1 MRYEPLNLPFST
13 ADAEA
18 PQITLANGQARLSY
32 RDWQEKPVILLLHD
46 VVAISWDDGDA
57 ALSADH
63 RDDRAYIVHDSPWLA
78 RHREART
85 IMPTEERQHF
95 LLAFNAVGVLQV
107 LASSLELVTAPA
119 TGEADERHPRSS
131 A

>member
-1 MRYEPLNLPFST
+1 MHYAPLNLPFST

-18 PQITLANGQARLSY
+18 PQITLANDRARISY
-32 RDWQEKPVILLLHD
+32 RDWQEKLVELLFHD
-46 VVAISWDDGDA
+46 VVAISWDVGDA

-78 RHREART
+78 RHREAGT
-85 IMPTEERQHF
+85 IMPNEVRQHF

-107 LASSLELVTAPA
+107 LASSLEIVAAPA
-119 TGEADERHPRSS
+119 TGPL
-131 A
+131 